1 MPTLSWGQWMGSS
14 GREGSTLGLKSHR
27 ANPERG
33 PTAKKT
39 QTEFESGKVDTKLK
53 LAAAW
58 MALIAFYIYADFLSL
73 YRPGEIDEV
82 QRGVMGPFDV
92 SQATLLVAS
101 LIVMIPAVMILLSL
115 LMSPR
120 VNRSL
125 NVVLAIV
132 YTLVNIS
139 NLVGEEWAYYFLFGI
154 GEIALTVY
162 IFFTAWR
169 WPVGGITE

>member
-1 MPTLSWGQWMGSS
+1 
-14 GREGSTLGLKSHR
+14 
-27 ANPERG
+27 
-33 PTAKKT
+33 
-39 QTEFESGKVDTKLK
+39 
-53 LAAAW
+53 

-82 QRGVMGPFDV
+82 QRGVMGPYDV

-101 LIVMIPAVMILLSL
+101 LIVMIPAVMIVLSL
-115 LMSPR
+115 LMSAR